1 MSAAGVALFGRTL
14 TWPRNDFHLF
24 GGNGELAPLQISP
37 ARRSPPQPAR
47 CASRADPPTRQML
60 VTPLHEGEHRDE

>member
-24 GGNGELAPLQISP
+24 GGNGELAPL
-37 ARRSPPQPAR
+37 ADQPGSQVSAATR
-47 CASRADPPTRQML
+47 ALREPGGPADPPDARH
-60 VTPLHEGEHRDE
+60 PIA